1 MKNNNEIE
9 FDLKINNQEEL
20 EKTADTLERIGDA
33 MPNIVVR
40 NNQNVY
46 FTVNNWVEK
55 DEKEESVWKNEEE
68 NE

>member
-9 FDLKINNQEEL
+9 LDLKINNQEEL

-55 DEKEESVWKNEEE
+55 EEKEESVWEKEEE